1 MYLQLQETK
10 LGIIKDVL
18 QYSANDVYVVKGDND
33 KEYLIPS
40 TMKFVPE
47 INYRRKEND
56 NRSYKRNVR
65 LGDKM
70 RFHIMT
76 LFPEIFHSY
85 MSESIMK
92 RAIEKEII
100 EVHCTILET
109 FLANK
114 HKKVDDYP
122 FGGGAGMVMTPQP
135 IYDTYKHIV
144 ETHNIE
150 NPRVVYLTPK
160 GKVYKQDIASDL
172 SSSEDIILLCGH
184 YEGIDQ
190 RIIDLIVT
198 DEISIGDYVLTGG
211 ELPALIMID
220 SIARLIPGVL
230 SQNESFEEESFKDD
244 LLEYPHYTRP
254 REFMGMK
261 VPDVLLSG
269 NHQRIEKWRLE
280 ESKKIT
286 KLRRPDLYKKSCKK

>member
-1 MYLQLQETK
+1 
-10 LGIIKDVL
+10 
-18 QYSANDVYVVKGDND
+18 
-33 KEYLIPS
+33 
-40 TMKFVPE
+40 
-47 INYRRKEND
+47 
-56 NRSYKRNVR
+56 
-65 LGDKM
+65 
-70 RFHIMT
+70 MT

-85 MSESIMK
+85 LNESLMK

-100 EVHCTILET
+100 EAHVYNIRDFST
-109 FLANK
+109 NK

-122 FGGGAGMVMTPQP
+122 FGGGAGMLMTPQP

-160 GKVYKQDIASDL
+160 GQVYKQEIAQDL
-172 SSSEDIILLCGH
+172 SLGEDIILLCGH

-198 DEISIGDYVLTGG
+198 DEVSIGDYVSTGG
-211 ELPALIMID
+211 ELPALIMVD

-254 REFMGMK
+254 REFMGMS

-269 NHQRIEKWRLE
+269 NHKKIEQWRLE

>member
-1 MYLQLQETK
+1 
-10 LGIIKDVL
+10 
-18 QYSANDVYVVKGDND
+18 
-33 KEYLIPS
+33 
-40 TMKFVPE
+40 
-47 INYRRKEND
+47 
-56 NRSYKRNVR
+56 
-65 LGDKM
+65 
-70 RFHIMT
+70 MT

-100 EVHCTILET
+100 EVHVYNIRD
-109 FLANK
+109 FSANK

-122 FGGGAGMVMTPQP
+122 FGGGAGMLMTPQP

-160 GKVYKQDIASDL
+160 GKVYKQDIACDL
-172 SSSEDIILLCGH
+172 SSNEDIILLCGH

-269 NHQRIEKWRLE
+269 NHQRIERWRLE

>member
-1 MYLQLQETK
+1 
-10 LGIIKDVL
+10 
-18 QYSANDVYVVKGDND
+18 
-33 KEYLIPS
+33 
-40 TMKFVPE
+40 
-47 INYRRKEND
+47 
-56 NRSYKRNVR
+56 
-65 LGDKM
+65 
-70 RFHIMT
+70 MT

-85 MSESIMK
+85 MNESIMK

-100 EVHCTILET
+100 EVHVYNIRD
-109 FLANK
+109 FSANK

-122 FGGGAGMVMTPQP
+122 FGGGAGMLMTPQP

-144 ETHNIE
+144 DTHNIE

-160 GKVYKQDIASDL
+160 GQVYKQEIAQDL
-172 SSSEDIILLCGH
+172 SLGEDIILLCGH

-198 DEISIGDYVLTGG
+198 DEVSIGDYVLTGG

-230 SQNESFEEESFKDD
+230 NQNESFEEESFKDD

-254 REFMGMK
+254 REFMGMS

-269 NHQRIEKWRLE
+269 NHQKIEQWRLE

>member
-1 MYLQLQETK
+1 
-10 LGIIKDVL
+10 
-18 QYSANDVYVVKGDND
+18 
-33 KEYLIPS
+33 
-40 TMKFVPE
+40 
-47 INYRRKEND
+47 
-56 NRSYKRNVR
+56 
-65 LGDKM
+65 M

-76 LFPEIFHSY
+76 LFPEIFNSY

-92 RAIEKEII
+92 RAMEKEII
-100 EVHCTILET
+100 EVHVYNIRDYST
-109 FLANK
+109 NK

-122 FGGGAGMVMTPQP
+122 FGGGAGMLMTPQP

-144 ETHNIE
+144 DTHNIKS
-150 NPRVVYLTPK
+150 PRVVYLTPK
-160 GKVYKQDIASDL
+160 GQVYKQEIASDL

-198 DEISIGDYVLTGG
+198 DEVSIGDYVLTGG

-254 REFMGMK
+254 REFMGIS

-269 NHQRIEKWRLE
+269 NHQRIEKWRLK
-280 ESKKIT
+280 ESIKIT

>member
-1 MYLQLQETK
+1 
-10 LGIIKDVL
+10 
-18 QYSANDVYVVKGDND
+18 
-33 KEYLIPS
+33 
-40 TMKFVPE
+40 
-47 INYRRKEND
+47 
-56 NRSYKRNVR
+56 
-65 LGDKM
+65 
-70 RFHIMT
+70 MT

-100 EVHCTILET
+100 EVHVYNIRD
-109 FLANK
+109 FSANK

-122 FGGGAGMVMTPQP
+122 FGGGAGMLMTPQP
-135 IYDTYKHIV
+135 IYDTYKYIV

-160 GKVYKQDIASDL
+160 GKVYKQDIACDL
-172 SSSEDIILLCGH
+172 SSNEDIILLCGH

-269 NHQRIEKWRLE
+269 NHQRIERWRLE